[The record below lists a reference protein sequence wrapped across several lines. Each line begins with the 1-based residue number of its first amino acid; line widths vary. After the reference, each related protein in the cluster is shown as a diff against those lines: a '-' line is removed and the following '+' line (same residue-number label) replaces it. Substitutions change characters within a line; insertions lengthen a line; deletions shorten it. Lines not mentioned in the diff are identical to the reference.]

1 MSQAKSFG
9 LLFSQGDPSAE
20 ATEDTFIWI
29 LVLHSVTQCF
39 KKYSGLT
46 CTLVFTVLRQKS
58 QCLYF
63 FLFIFL
69 KYWQADGFLY
79 VLFIS
84 SFPFASSKTSG
95 RHHSHHHPKT
105 IANNSICLQSKQMY
119 KPFLK

>member
-9 LLFSQGDPSAE
+9 SLFSQGDPAAE
-20 ATEDTFIWI
+20 ATEDRFSWI
-29 LVLHSVTQCF
+29 LVLRSVMQCF
-39 KKYSGLT
+39 KKHNGLT

-58 QCLYF
+58 QCPY
-63 FLFIFL
+63 LFIYL

-84 SFPFASSKTSG
+84 SSPFASSKTSG

-105 IANNSICLQSKQMY
+105 ITINSICLQSKQMY
-119 KPFLK
+119 KLFLK